1 MSRQPSSALVVPLM
15 QQSRFQNMSNTITGK
30 IDEMGSRIDDL
41 ERQVGELVQS
51 AGDGRDR

>member
-1 MSRQPSSALVVPLM
+1 M
-15 QQSRFQNMSNTITGK
+15 QQGRFQNMSNTITGK

>member
-1 MSRQPSSALVVPLM
+1 MSRQPLSALIVPLM
-15 QQSRFQNMSNTITGK
+15 QHGRFQNMSNTITGK